1 MDDFPREVLSYQD
14 LRRIAEGFL
23 QQYHPSASIPV
34 PIEEIAEAKLG
45 IDIVPVPGLQETLRS
60 DDYGVVGFITSDLK
74 EIHVDE
80 WIWNHRYNRY
90 RFTIAHEIGHAVLHK
105 ELYESRRFASA
116 QSWKAFINSIPDE
129 VHGWYEWQ
137 AYAFGGLVLVPGDPL
152 REAVTDHLARVISRL
167 KQENIPFATVR
178 DRAWDIVLEHVAKD
192 FEVSADVIQRRVE
205 KDTLRNELESLEE

>member
-60 DDYGVVGFITSDLK
+60 DDYGVVGFI
-74 EIHVDE
+74 
-80 WIWNHRYNRY
+80 
-90 RFTIAHEIGHAVLHK
+90 
-105 ELYESRRFASA
+105 
-116 QSWKAFINSIPDE
+116 
-129 VHGWYEWQ
+129 
-137 AYAFGGLVLVPGDPL
+137 
-152 REAVTDHLARVISRL
+152 SRL
-167 KQENIPFATVR
+167 KRENIPFATVR